1 MHYTPQTTNRFAQK
15 QKDYKDGC
23 LSPTS
28 KLSAAS
34 KTSKRSGLS
43 GLGLKNLNG
52 SGLQAVL
59 NTK

>member
-28 KLSAAS
+28 KLSVAS
-34 KTSKRSGLS
+34 KTSNRSGIS

-52 SGLQAVL
+52 SGL
-59 NTK
+59 